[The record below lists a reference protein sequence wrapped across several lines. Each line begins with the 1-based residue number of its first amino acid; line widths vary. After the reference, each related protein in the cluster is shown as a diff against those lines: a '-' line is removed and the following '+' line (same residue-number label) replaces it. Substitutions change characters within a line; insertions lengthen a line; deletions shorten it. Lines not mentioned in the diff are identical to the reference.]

1 MQETV
6 NERIRLIA
14 EKLYKNNVN
23 ELCRALGIKQ
33 ATMSNIVAGR
43 MSKPSFE
50 VLLAIVEKSNISADW
65 LITGRGE
72 MLNNINTGQNF
83 GSIGGNNKS
92 SYNNIGNTLS
102 TDPNIVSQ
110 HSTMLENEITQLK
123 LILEGKDELIK
134 SQSETIAILKDALS
148 LRKTI

>member
-23 ELCRALGIKQ
+23 ELCRALGVKQ

-72 MLNNINTGQNF
+72 MLNNNINTGQNF
-83 GSIGGNNKS
+83 GAIGGNNQS
-92 SYNNIGNTLS
+92 SYNNVGNTLFS
-102 TDPNIVSQ
+102 DKIVDQSVA
-110 HSTMLENEITQLK
+110 MLKNEIEQLK
-123 LILEGKDELIK
+123 LRLEGKDELIK
-134 SQSETIAILKDALS
+134 SQGETIVILKEALS
-148 LRKTI
+148 LKK